1 MLKIDQIQ
9 DPEKLRRVAVLLDQ
23 TVDQLQKRVRD
34 LSIENARLRGD
45 EQVQV
50 DFSFPLEK
58 LDKALGDTP
67 PEPAPKRDKRP
78 DQKGH
83 GPRPQAN
90 LPYEEK
96 LHELP
101 ESERGCPACGGTLE
115 PMVGQ
120 SEDAEEVTV
129 VERTY
134 KVVLHR
140 RQKYRCRCNGCIKT
154 ADGPPK
160 LIPGGRYSLAFAAH
174 TATEKYGFHLP
185 LERQVER
192 MLHVG
197 LEATSQT
204 LWDQIEA
211 AARALEPTYEALG
224 RWLMAREV
232 IHLDETGWHQLGA
245 SEKPRWTAWC
255 RCTDRALRIDIANA
269 KSKTVGRSLL
279 DGYRGTVVADGYQVY
294 KSLAAE
300 PNGFRLAHCWAH
312 VLRKFRDTER
322 LDPRSRFMLEKIG
335 ALYEAEREVELEAA
349 GDATRH
355 LALRRERAGPLI
367 DEIRAWV
374 FAQGGLKRGEFGK
387 AIRYLSSHWQ
397 GLVHF
402 LDDAAVPLDNNRAE
416 RALRGLVVGRKNHYG
431 SRSQR
436 GANASA
442 LFYSLIGTAKLNGRD
457 PDSYLREALIAAVTN
472 PGAVT
477 LPF

>member
-9 DPEKLRRVAVLLDQ
+9 DPEKLRRVATLLDQ
-23 TVDQLQKRVRD
+23 TVDQLQKKVRD
-34 LSIENARLRGD
+34 LSLENARLRGD

-50 DFSFPLEK
+50 DFSFPVEK
-58 LDKALGDTP
+58 LEKALGETP
-67 PEPAPKRDKRP
+67 PEPSPERRKRP

-83 GPRPQAN
+83 GPRPQTN

-120 SEDAEEVTV
+120 SEDSEEVTV

-154 ADGPPK
+154 ADGPLK

-185 LERQVER
+185 LERQVEK
-192 MLHVG
+192 MFHGG

-204 LWDQIEA
+204 LWDQLEA
-211 AARALEPTYEALG
+211 AARVLEPTYEALG
-224 RWLMAREV
+224 QWLMAREL
-232 IHLDETGWHQLGA
+232 IHMDETGWRQFGEI
-245 SEKPRWTAWC
+245 EKPRFTAWC
-255 RCTDRALRIDIANA
+255 RCTAQAMRIDIASS
-269 KSKTVGRSLL
+269 KSEDVGRRLL
-279 DGYRGTVVADGYQVY
+279 AGFSGTVVADGYQIY
-294 KSLAAE
+294 KNLARG
-300 PNGFRLAHCWAH
+300 PNGFHLAHCWAH
-312 VLRKFRDTER
+312 VLRKFRETEP
-322 LDPRSRFMLEKIG
+322 LDPRSRWLLGKIG
-335 ALYEAEREVELEAA
+335 ALYETEREIDLEAA
-349 GDATRH
+349 GDAARH
-355 LALRRERAGPLI
+355 QALRRERAGPLVA
-367 DEIRAWV
+367 EIRAWAL
-374 FAQGGLKRGEFGK
+374 AQGGLKRSDFGK
-387 AIRYLSSHWQ
+387 AVAYLLSHWQ
-397 GLVHF
+397 GLVRF
-402 LDDAAVPLDNNRAE
+402 LDDPMVPLDNNQAE
-416 RALRGLVVGRKNHYG
+416 RALRGLVLGRKNHYG

-436 GANASA
+436 GANVSA
-442 LFYSLIGTAKLNGRD
+442 LFYSLIGTAKLNGLD
-457 PDSYLREALIAAVTN
+457 PDAYLRDALTAALKT